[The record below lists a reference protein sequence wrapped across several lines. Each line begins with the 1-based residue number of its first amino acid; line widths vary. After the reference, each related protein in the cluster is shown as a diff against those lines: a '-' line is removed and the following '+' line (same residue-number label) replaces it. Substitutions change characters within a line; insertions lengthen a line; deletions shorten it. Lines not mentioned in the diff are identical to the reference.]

1 MPMGCFAWGR
11 RGLGP
16 KPALRRRFGPQPL
29 QAHAKQP
36 RFPGLLQA
44 PTSSPL
50 LSHLTPLLLGFSPS
64 PAFFAHPHLPPRASP
79 TSCLEP
85 GAPRCSSSTK
95 SPGCDSPSLKG
106 GQEPAQTPKT
116 LFLLTGSLQMSRS
129 PPCWKAKPSPAGGQR
144 CAGPCGIDPPWPRR
158 TRSITKTQFWISQQP
173 RAVPGA
179 GTRSRSCVDVALG
192 KTWRTSLEAV
202 LQPPPA
208 AKRTIPER
216 INFWS
221 LWF

>member
-1 MPMGCFAWGR
+1 MPMGCFTWGR

-36 RFPGLLQA
+36 RFPGLLRA
-44 PTSSPL
+44 PSSSPL

-106 GQEPAQTPKT
+106 GQEPAQPPKT
-116 LFLLTGSLQMSRS
+116 LFLLTGSLQMSPS

-144 CAGPCGIDPPWPRR
+144 CAGPCGIDPPWPSR
-158 TRSITKTQFWISQQP
+158 TWSITKTQFWISQQP

-179 GTRSRSCVDVALG
+179 GTRSRSWVDVALG

-208 AKRTIPER
+208 AKRTIPE
-216 INFWS
+216 
-221 LWF
+221 